1 MINLREEIKSEFE
14 KGKANTWVVVNVV
27 VQTIAYNLAKSRSV
41 IAECMQ
47 NAVGGDFGWN
57 FHSMD
62 IMFDK
67 LLITPLWTEAN
78 TCV

>member
-1 MINLREEIKSEFE
+1 MREEIRSEFE

-47 NAVGGDFGWN
+47 SAVGGDFG
-57 FHSMD
+57 
-62 IMFDK
+62 
-67 LLITPLWTEAN
+67 
-78 TCV
+78 

>member
-1 MINLREEIKSEFE
+1 MREKIRSEFE

-27 VQTIAYNLAKSRSV
+27 FQTIAYNLAKSRSV

-47 NAVGGDFGWN
+47 SAVGGDFGWS

-62 IMFDK
+62 ITVDK
-67 LLITPLWTEAN
+67 LLSTSLWTEAD